1 MNRKQPFSFS
11 RRDAFRAGGI
21 AVAAG
26 LLPSSGVA
34 AELASVHEPP
44 PSVYTRLGVR
54 PFINLKAAY
63 TIDGGLLTLPEVK
76 QAMEDASFYSVNLD
90 ELMAKVGPR
99 LGQLFGAEYGIVS
112 AGGAASLTL
121 ATAACVTGGNTERI
135 QFLPHP
141 EKAGLKNEVVMP
153 RASRNEYD
161 HAIRAV
167 GVTIINVDS
176 ADEFRAALGPKTAM
190 VAVLGSS
197 QGSIPLAQM
206 VADAHRAGVPVLV
219 DASPEVP
226 LLPNPY
232 VSQGVDIIGYS
243 GGKYL
248 AGPQCS
254 GIVIGRKD
262 LVQAAWANN
271 SPHHGL
277 NRTMK
282 VGKEEIM
289 GLLAAVETFFSRRN
303 YKQEVVLWS
312 GWLSHIADRLSD
324 TPGVTTQLLPPPGVN
339 PHPVL
344 NIEWDPAKIPVT
356 ADELHQMFL
365 EGEPRLMTHAEGEG
379 HSFIVRAAGM
389 KPGDEHRAGE
399 RIREVLL
406 EGSRKPK
413 RPLAA
418 PVANIAGKWNVEIQ
432 YYSGVSHHSF
442 ELQTAGNRV
451 TGSHAGEF
459 VKGQIHG
466 TVDGSKIVLRSQLPF
481 DSIKLP
487 FLFNGSVDG
496 KSMSGDIDLDEHGSA
511 KWRAARQ
518 G

>member
-1 MNRKQPFSFS
+1 MAATFLRP
-11 RRDAFRAGGI
+11 D
-21 AVAAG
+21 AVARD
-26 LLPSSGVA
+26 LTTSGKEASA
-34 AELASVHEPP
+34 A
-44 PSVYTRLGVR
+44 VYTRLGVR

-99 LGQLFGAEYGIVS
+99 LGKLFGAEYGIVS

-141 EKAGLKNEVVMP
+141 EKAGLKHEVIMP

-167 GVTIINVDS
+167 GVTMVNVVTLED
-176 ADEFRAALGPKTAM
+176 FRAALGPKTAM
-190 VAVLGSS
+190 VAVLGSA
-197 QGSIPLAQM
+197 QGSIPLSQM
-206 VADAHRAGVPVLV
+206 VAEAHRAGVPVLV

-232 VSQGVDIIGYS
+232 IAAGVDLVGYS

-254 GIVIGRKD
+254 GVVIGRKD
-262 LVQAAWANN
+262 LVQAAWTNN

-277 NRTMK
+277 NRSMK
-282 VGKEEIM
+282 VGKEEVM
-289 GLLAAVETFFSRRN
+289 GLLAAVETFFAKRN
-303 YKQEVVLWS
+303 YAQEIVTWNS
-312 GWLSHIADRLSD
+312 WLTTIAERVADV
-324 TPGVTTQLLPPPGVN
+324 PGVKTKLLPPPGVN

-344 NIEWDPAKIPVT
+344 NIEWDPDKTPIN
-356 ADELHQMFL
+356 ADELHQML
-365 EGEPRLMTHAEGEG
+365 LDGEPRLMTHAEGEG

-389 KPGDEHRAGE
+389 KPGDDRRAGE
-399 RIREVLL
+399 RIRATLL
-406 EGSRKPK
+406 EASKKTKRSQPAAANVAGS
-413 RPLAA
+413 
-418 PVANIAGKWNVEIQ
+418 WNVEIE
-432 YYSGVSHHSF
+432 YYHCVANHKFQLNMTGS
-442 ELQTAGNRV
+442 RV
-451 TGSHAGEF
+451 TGSHAGEY
-459 VKGQIHG
+459 VQGAIHG
-466 TVDGSKIVLRSQLPF
+466 TVDGNKVALRSELPF

-487 FLFNGSVDG
+487 FVFTGTIDG
-496 KSMSGDIDLDEHGSA
+496 AASMSGEVDLDEHGSA
-511 KWRAARQ
+511 KWRAVRQ
-518 G
+518 A